1 MRSRLRAIWT
11 ITRLAFRADRGAA
24 TGAVALSVLSGL
36 LATLGTVM
44 FALAVQAAAAR
55 DPQDGLVAVIGMVV
69 TGRLLWAVNMV
80 MLDVRFR
87 LVELVGELIESRLI
101 EAMTSAPG
109 LDLHERPVHLDRL
122 EVLRKQVGTLANS
135 VGALMHNVS
144 LWTGFGSTIGVLL
157 TVHPLLALLPVAGV
171 PALVFSA
178 KGMNAFQRTLDETS
192 EDLRRADH
200 LFQLATTPAPG
211 KELRTF
217 GLADEVVG
225 RHGRFLSS
233 SYGRLS
239 RTQLR
244 WGAVVGAAWATLG
257 LAQVAAIAF
266 TVLRAIDGR
275 ATVADAVLVTSV
287 AANVEGYL
295 QELIG
300 MVSWL
305 FNTLRAAERY
315 VEVIDAASVIDL
327 RDIPEEPA
335 PVPERLTKGIE
346 LDGVTFRYPDT
357 DTDVLRDVSLVLP
370 AGAIVALV
378 GENGAGK
385 STLVKLLGRFYEPT
399 VGSVRVDG
407 VDLRRVPAPA
417 WRARLSGA
425 FQDHARF
432 ELVAQEV
439 VGVGD
444 LDRIDDEPSVV
455 DALTRAGGGELPSRL
470 EDGLGTR
477 LGRSFEDGIEPSG
490 GQWQQLALGRALL
503 REQPLLLLLDE
514 PTSALD
520 PDAEHALF
528 EGYAAA
534 ARTAAAE
541 SGAITLLVSHRF
553 STVRMADLIVV
564 MEDGKVAQVGS
575 HEELM
580 AAGGLYAELFTMQ
593 ARAYR

>member
-1 MRSRLRAIWT
+1 MRSRLRAIWAV
-11 ITRLAFRADRGAA
+11 TRLAFRADRGAA
-24 TGAVALSVLSGL
+24 AAAVALSVLSGL

-44 FALAVQAAAAR
+44 FALAAQAAVAL
-55 DPQDGLVAVIGMVV
+55 DPHDGLVAAVGMVV
-69 TGRLLWAVNMV
+69 TGRAGWAASML

-87 LVELVGELIESRLI
+87 LVELVGELIESQLI

-157 TVHPLLALLPVAGV
+157 TVHPLLGLLPLAGV
-171 PALVFSA
+171 PALVISA
-178 KGMNAFQRTLDETS
+178 KGMNAFQRTLDATS
-192 EDLRRADH
+192 EDMRRADH

-225 RHGRFLSS
+225 RHGQFLSR

-239 RTQLR
+239 STQLR

-275 ATVADAVLVTSV
+275 ATVADAVLVASV

-300 MVSWL
+300 IVSWL

-315 VEVIDAASVIDL
+315 VEVTEAAAALDL
-327 RDIPEEPA
+327 REIPEEPA
-335 PVPERLTKGIE
+335 PVPSRLTKGIE
-346 LDGVTFRYPDT
+346 LDHVTFRYPDT
-357 DTDVLRDVSLVLP
+357 EIDVLHDVWVLLP
-370 AGAIVALV
+370 AGSIVALV

-385 STLVKLLGRFYEPT
+385 STFVKLLGRFYEPT
-399 VGSVRVDG
+399 AGAVRVDG
-407 VDLRRVPAPA
+407 VDLRRLEAPA

-432 ELVAQEV
+432 ELVALEV

-455 DALTRAGGGELPSRL
+455 DALGRAGCGELPDRL
-470 EDGLGTR
+470 EEGLGTR
-477 LGRSFEDGIEPSG
+477 LGRSFDDGIEPSG

-503 REQPLLLLLDE
+503 RDQPLLLLLDE

-528 EGYAAA
+528 EGYSRAARAAA
-534 ARTAAAE
+534 HET
-541 SGAITLLVSHRF
+541 GAITLLVSHRF

-564 MEDGKVAQVGS
+564 MEDGRVAQVGT
-575 HEELM
+575 HEELL